1 MKTYWSVIL
10 AAWTTGW
17 VIHAVHKVGDDISD
31 GTYSWGLPLVMAL
44 MCLFPAVLGYLIGR
58 EKNGGAA

>member
-17 VIHAVHKVGDDISD
+17 VTHATSKVGDSFTGAIH
-31 GTYSWGLPLVMAL
+31 TWTLPFVMAI
-44 MCLFPAVLGYLIGR
+44 MCLFPALLGYLIGR
-58 EKNGGAA
+58 EKNA